1 MDRRPQPSWTSGK
14 NVPSLAGFAA
24 LAERVGKP
32 KQPRENSV
40 PLVPHAGERWGT
52 ARETVEQEQNQHLSK
67 LVPHVPHVPLE
78 NNDAENEPADRF
90 EERAAI
96 LEYDG
101 GWPRAEAER
110 LARIEV
116 FGDKK

>member
-1 MDRRPQPSWTSGK
+1 MP
-14 NVPSLAGFAA
+14 NLAGFAVFARKVGVVPPVPPLGSGGGTKGEA
-24 LAERVGKP
+24 LNTSLNQYVGK
-32 KQPRENSV
+32 SV
-40 PLVPHAGERWGT
+40 PPVPP
-52 ARETVEQEQNQHLSK
+52 VPPQNDE
-67 LVPHVPHVPLE
+67 V
-78 NNDAENEPADRF
+78 ENEADLQVAF

-116 FGDKK
+116 FGVE

>member
-1 MDRRPQPSWTSGK
+1 M
-14 NVPSLAGFAA
+14 PSLAGFAA
-24 LAERVGKP
+24 LAERVGA
-32 KQPRENSV
+32 V
-40 PLVPHAGERWGT
+40 PLVPLRSPTWGT
-52 ARETVEQEQNQHLSK
+52 ARGTDDCSYNQSLNEP
-67 LVPHVPHVPLE
+67 VPLVPHVPLE
-78 NNDAENEPADRF
+78 NNDAENELADRF

-116 FGDKK
+116 FGDV